1 MKSVSPEEQ
10 LARKIVFEVSGL
22 DHEFCDFDGK
32 VDFILLSGSDVL
44 SALEVS
50 RVSNKDKIEFE
61 KFNLIDETI
70 ISASSLNQDW
80 LITVDGIPR
89 INRFKKEC
97 EELIQVLENIKISEI
112 HESHFWQ
119 YEKQDNLKKVI
130 ANLRALRIKSALSG
144 HFLLSENTFTE
155 KHIIIMS
162 SENYVFGGAA
172 QFLDDI
178 ETWISQNS
186 HNLRK
191 LRDSNSIKTQLFL
204 WIDSHTSHPIRAG
217 FESNIVAGE
226 LIPHNILNLV
236 SDLWIADEVTR
247 TGIHYSKSEKSVF
260 KF

>member
-1 MKSVSPEEQ
+1 
-10 LARKIVFEVSGL
+10 
-22 DHEFCDFDGK
+22 
-32 VDFILLSGSDVL
+32 
-44 SALEVS
+44 
-50 RVSNKDKIEFE
+50 
-61 KFNLIDETI
+61 
-70 ISASSLNQDW
+70 
-80 LITVDGIPR
+80 
-89 INRFKKEC
+89 
-97 EELIQVLENIKISEI
+97 
-112 HESHFWQ
+112 
-119 YEKQDNLKKVI
+119 
-130 ANLRALRIKSALSG
+130 
-144 HFLLSENTFTE
+144 
-155 KHIIIMS
+155 MS